1 MKMYKLHNNIG
12 LIRGHALLQIR
23 NFFPKDNAI
32 SRIIGTLQ
40 FLSADTSTIL
50 RLFLLLR
57 SISIT
62 DDDNFIIFAWKLS
75 SEHFS
80 INQFQYTLHI
90 SSLINSSSTITELTW
105 TSSRGTR
112 ANARNTNKSSRSSK
126 QRKCGQGRN
135 SHRPL
140 QKEEEEEEKNPLR
153 SEFPPV
159 PSNGNFSS
167 PRAFSLPASAVF
179 PREPRAI
186 SFPYIAYTIPSPPSR
201 SSSSSNL
208 SRGASPPPRPPFP
221 FARRGGARA
230 RGNGARRRRRAGGVA
245 PTSSANRPTDRPDR
259 AFSSQPGQYQ
269 AGSRREGCSNP
280 SIRNRRPRSSSPSP
294 PCTTRIERNVQ
305 QHLARGCRRWERLR
319 AAARRLDQVHLGSDG
334 EKWGVR
340 REPRE
345 PDRSRNKRMDVE
357 SRTVRE

>member
-208 SRGASPPPRPPFP
+208 SRGASPPPRPPFS
-221 FARRGGARA
+221 FCASRRGACARKRREA
-230 RGNGARRRRRAGGVA
+230 SASCRGRRTNVVGQ
-245 PTSSANRPTDRPDR
+245 PTDRPSRPSVLLSARPVSSREPSRGLFQSFHPQSAPTLLFPIPSVHNTHRTQRPAAPR
-259 AFSSQPGQYQ
+259 ARVSPLREAACSST
-269 AGSRREGCSNP
+269 AAR
-280 SIRNRRPRSSSPSP
+280 PSP
-294 PCTTRIERNVQ
+294 PRVGRRKMGRTPRATR
-305 QHLARGCRRWERLR
+305 A
-319 AAARRLDQVHLGSDG
+319 GSIA
-334 EKWGVR
+334 K
-340 REPRE
+340 
-345 PDRSRNKRMDVE
+345 
-357 SRTVRE
+357 

>member
-1 MKMYKLHNNIG
+1 MLSCKFEISSRKIMPFHELLARFNFFQ
-12 LIRGHALLQIR
+12 LIRRPSFDYSFFFVRFQFHYWRWQFHHICVKTFFWTFLYQPIPIYVTHFFINKLL
-23 NFFPKDNAI
+23 
-32 SRIIGTLQ
+32 
-40 FLSADTSTIL
+40 
-50 RLFLLLR
+50 
-57 SISIT
+57 
-62 DDDNFIIFAWKLS
+62 
-75 SEHFS
+75 
-80 INQFQYTLHI
+80 
-90 SSLINSSSTITELTW
+90 ITELTW
-105 TSSRGTR
+105 TSPLGTR

-140 QKEEEEEEKNPLR
+140 QKEEEEEKNPLR